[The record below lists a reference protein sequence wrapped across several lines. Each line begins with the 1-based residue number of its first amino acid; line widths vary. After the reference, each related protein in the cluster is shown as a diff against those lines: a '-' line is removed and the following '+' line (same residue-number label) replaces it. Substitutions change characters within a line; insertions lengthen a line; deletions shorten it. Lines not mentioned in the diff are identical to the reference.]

1 MARRAQL
8 GWLVVAL
15 VAASPARADDQNSLT
30 IRAPRPAA
38 DGQTRTKVELESR
51 RLEAEHLGDVLRS
64 VPGALA
70 LDFGGVLATT
80 TISLRGGTADE
91 AAVLLDGV
99 PLGSPAGGG
108 LDLSLVP
115 AALLSQV
122 LVERG
127 ADARLGAAA
136 MSGAIELT
144 PAKSSRAL
152 LTAGSLGTFGA
163 SASLARD
170 FVTDAAWWRATIALD
185 ARRSAG
191 DFVYHRDPTPE
202 TAGDDPLVTMR
213 RANNDATIRSVLV
226 RVERRAPEGKLS
238 GFAFGTW
245 TDRGLPGPIFSP
257 TPTARQ
263 DEKTLVADLDW
274 RTKTL
279 ELPLFARTGFLDA
292 TGGDAVTL
300 SGEQTYLDVGTKPAY
315 ARPLGPLLLRLSGL
329 AGGERFDGTYHGHHT
344 RWRGGLGVEI
354 ARERG
359 RLTGSLAGRVEM
371 WGNAVGLL
379 PRLGASVAI
388 ERGLYLY
395 ANVGGGFRPPSFG
408 ELYYSAGP
416 ILPNPDLLPER
427 SWTADLGARYQ
438 RPGTRLDLEANGAL
452 FAGLFQDQIIY
463 EMFSGSLVKPFNL
476 GQARTVGVEGE
487 ARASLGEGPLKGLGA
502 STALT
507 LLTATNLVPGPNS
520 YGNDLPYRPR
530 ARVDGRLTYARGR
543 VRASAGVDWTAQA
556 FTNTANTRSVAP
568 FLDVR
573 ASLGVRVVADAW
585 LSVEVRN
592 ALDVTDRACLE
603 GYPLPGRVVLAH
615 LGWIPEER

>member
-300 SGEQTYLDVGTKPAY
+300 SGEQTYLDRIRSTAGAAQARRRWPCLAKAARRRARCLRRLTTRRSATRLRTCGRARRACPAPTVRLLSPGPASLPK
-315 ARPLGPLLLRLSGL
+315 ARLPLPRVPHRQIVPSRRAPTVPITFLWTTRRAPGQHPRSGRIRRPARIRISPTYHQRPRSLQLALATL
-329 AGGERFDGTYHGHHT
+329 AGLCITPEPACLSEGRKERDHS
-344 RWRGGLGVEI
+344 
-354 ARERG
+354 AS
-359 RLTGSLAGRVEM
+359 SLASPPGTPGAIMPRVT
-371 WGNAVGLL
+371 
-379 PRLGASVAI
+379 
-388 ERGLYLY
+388 
-395 ANVGGGFRPPSFG
+395 VGGAAGGPAGQRYRKHG
-408 ELYYSAGP
+408 ESLY
-416 ILPNPDLLPER
+416 
-427 SWTADLGARYQ
+427 
-438 RPGTRLDLEANGAL
+438 
-452 FAGLFQDQIIY
+452 
-463 EMFSGSLVKPFNL
+463 
-476 GQARTVGVEGE
+476 
-487 ARASLGEGPLKGLGA
+487 
-502 STALT
+502 
-507 LLTATNLVPGPNS
+507 
-520 YGNDLPYRPR
+520 
-530 ARVDGRLTYARGR
+530 
-543 VRASAGVDWTAQA
+543 
-556 FTNTANTRSVAP
+556 
-568 FLDVR
+568 
-573 ASLGVRVVADAW
+573 
-585 LSVEVRN
+585 
-592 ALDVTDRACLE
+592 
-603 GYPLPGRVVLAH
+603 
-615 LGWIPEER
+615 